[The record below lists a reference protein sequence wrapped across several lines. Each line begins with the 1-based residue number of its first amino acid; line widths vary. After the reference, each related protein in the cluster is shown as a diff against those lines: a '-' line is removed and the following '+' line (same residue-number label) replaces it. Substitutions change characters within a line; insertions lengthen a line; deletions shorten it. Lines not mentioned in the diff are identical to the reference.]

1 MDEITVTSQEISSNE
16 QIEMLQMSKFIKLG
30 EQVVIQIFD
39 HCLDWGK
46 MVFDCIQA
54 GPNTFGQRVPQF

>member
-46 MVFDCIQA
+46 MVFSIFCRFIVVLDLQ
-54 GPNTFGQRVPQF
+54 

>member
-46 MVFDCIQA
+46 MVFSIFCRFIVGLDLQ
-54 GPNTFGQRVPQF
+54 